1 MNQLLFATNN
11 LYKLK
16 EVKEIL
22 KDKFEIISLNDIGHF
37 EDLNEDGDTLE
48 ENALQK
54 ARFIYQKYGLECFS
68 EDTGL
73 EVEVLK
79 NEPGVYSARFA
90 GPQKSDN
97 DNIQLLLTKLNNQ
110 SNRNARFRTVL
121 VLILN
126 KKEYIFE
133 GIIHGVI
140 AYEKK
145 GVCGF
150 GYDPIFI
157 PCNHEQSF
165 GELSIEIK
173 NKISHRSIA
182 IKKLMDFLKQI

>member
-22 KDKFEIISLNDIGHF
+22 KDKFEILSLNDIGYF
-37 EDLNEDGDTLE
+37 EDLTEDGDTLE

-54 ARFIYQKYGLECFS
+54 ARFIYQKYGIDCFS

-126 KKEYIFE
+126 KKEYLFE
-133 GIIHGVI
+133 GIIHGEI
-140 AYEKK
+140 ANEKK
-145 GVCGF
+145 GVSGF

-182 IKKLMDFLKQI
+182 IKKLMDFLKPL